1 MNDDEI
7 TDEIDKKYEKLLDA
21 ARGIDTT
28 SDELNE
34 ESVNENNSG
43 KPTDE
48 TSASNVVDMMLG
60 KNVEKTIDSE
70 TMIQETQKRIWK
82 SLKHGIEYDATEDR
96 SDAFLRQHVNEKI
109 HMVVLFVD
117 LVGSTNISLT
127 LPEEKVAIIIS
138 SFAQE
143 MALAIK
149 QHNGFVLKFV
159 GDAVIG
165 YFMHTSVLIAADN
178 AVSCAQRMIQIMNQ
192 GVNPILNNYDYPDLL
207 LHIGLDYGDNM
218 IVRYGSDKEKSHVD
232 ILGPTMNI
240 AAKIQSMAKPQQILV
255 GQDVYDKIHPSL
267 QEKFKKESWSKNEWK
282 YNDKRTGEP
291 YPVYSLDGLSLIHI

>member
-34 ESVNENNSG
+34 ESINENNSG

-60 KNVEKTIDSE
+60 KKIEKTIDSE

-82 SLKHGIEYDATEDR
+82 SLKHGIEYDATVDR

-240 AAKIQSMAKPQQILV
+240 AAKIQSMAKPQQILI

-282 YNDKRTGEP
+282 YNDKRTGKP
-291 YPVYSLDGLSLIHI
+291 YTVYSLDG

>member
-7 TDEIDKKYEKLLDA
+7 TDEIDKKYKKLLDA
-21 ARGIDTT
+21 ARGVENTPDKL
-28 SDELNE
+28 DDD
-34 ESVNENNSG
+34 SVEENNSG
-43 KPTDE
+43 KPTDDT
-48 TSASNVVDMMLG
+48 TSASNMIDMMLG
-60 KNVEKTIDSE
+60 KQSEKTIDSE

-82 SLKHGIEYDATEDR
+82 SLKHGIEYDATVDR
-96 SDAFLRQHVNEKI
+96 SDAFLRQHVNEKM

-165 YFMHTSVLIAADN
+165 YFIHTSVLIAADN
-178 AVSCAQRMIQIMNQ
+178 AVSCAQRMIQIMDQ

-240 AAKIQSMAKPQQILV
+240 AAKIQSMANHQQILI
-255 GQDVYDKIHPSL
+255 GQHVYDKIHPTV
-267 QEKFKKESWSKNEWK
+267 QQKFKKETWSESEWK
-282 YNDKRTGEP
+282 YNDRKTGEP
-291 YPVYSLDGLSLIHI
+291 YTVYSLDG

>member
-1 MNDDEI
+1 MNYYEI
-7 TDEIDKKYEKLLDA
+7 TDEIDKKYKKLLDA
-21 ARGIDTT
+21 ARGI
-28 SDELNE
+28 
-34 ESVNENNSG
+34 
-43 KPTDE
+43 
-48 TSASNVVDMMLG
+48 SASNEKSDNSSENAKKEGQGKVNAKNNSSDESGMIDMMLG
-60 KNVEKTIDSE
+60 KQSEKTTDSE

-82 SLKHGIEYDATEDR
+82 SLKHGIEYDATVDR
-96 SDAFLRQHVNEKI
+96 SDAFLRQHVNEKL

-165 YFMHTSVLIAADN
+165 YFIHTSVLLAADN
-178 AVSCAQRMIQIMNQ
+178 AVSCAQRMIQIMDQ

-232 ILGPTMNI
+232 ILGSTMNI
-240 AAKIQSMAKPQQILV
+240 AAKIQSMAKPQQILI
-255 GQDVYDKIHPSL
+255 GQYVYEKIHPSV
-267 QEKFKKESWSKNEWK
+267 QKNFKKESWSESEWK
-282 YNDKRTGEP
+282 YNDRKTGKP
-291 YPVYSLDGLSLIHI
+291 YTVYSLDN

>member
-34 ESVNENNSG
+34 ESINENNSG

-60 KNVEKTIDSE
+60 KKIEKTIDSE

-82 SLKHGIEYDATEDR
+82 SLKHGIEYDATVDR

-178 AVSCAQRMIQIMNQ
+178 AVSCAQRMIQIMPQ

-218 IVRYGSDKEKSHVD
+218 IVRYGSDEEKSHVD

-240 AAKIQSMAKPQQILV
+240 AAKIESMAKPQQILI

-291 YPVYSLDGLSLIHI
+291 YPVYSLDG

>member
-34 ESVNENNSG
+34 ETTDENNSE
-43 KPTDE
+43 KAADE

-60 KNVEKTIDSE
+60 KHAEKTIDSE

-82 SLKHGIEYDATEDR
+82 SLKHGIEYDATVDR

-178 AVSCAQRMIQIMNQ
+178 AVSCAQRMIQIMDH

-240 AAKIQSMAKPQQILV
+240 AAKIQSMAKPQQILI
-255 GQDVYDKIHPSL
+255 GHDVYEKIHPSL
-267 QEKFKKESWSKNEWK
+267 QEKFKKESWSKSEWK
-282 YNDKRTGEP
+282 YNDKRTGTP
-291 YPVYSLDGLSLIHI
+291 YTVYSLDG

>member
-21 ARGIDTT
+21 ARGIDVV
-28 SDELNE
+28 SDESND
-34 ESVNENNSG
+34 ESVDENNSE
-43 KPTDE
+43 KSIDE

-60 KNVEKTIDSE
+60 KQAEKTIDSE

-82 SLKHGIEYDATEDR
+82 SLKHGIEYDATVDR
-96 SDAFLRQHVNEKI
+96 SDAFLRQHVNEKL

-149 QHNGFVLKFV
+149 QHNGYVLKFV

-165 YFMHTSVLIAADN
+165 YFLHTSVLIAADN
-178 AVSCAQRMIQIMNQ
+178 AVSCAQRMIQIMDQ

-232 ILGPTMNI
+232 ILGPTMII
-240 AAKIQSMAKPQQILV
+240 AAKIQSMAKPQQILI
-255 GQDVYDKIHPSL
+255 GHYVYEKIHPSL
-267 QEKFKKESWSKNEWK
+267 QQKFKKESWSKSEWK
-282 YNDKRTGEP
+282 YNDKRTGKP
-291 YPVYSLDGLSLIHI
+291 YTVYSLDG

>member
-21 ARGIDTT
+21 ARGIDVV
-28 SDELNE
+28 SDESND
-34 ESVNENNSG
+34 ESVDENNSE
-43 KPTDE
+43 KSIDE

-60 KNVEKTIDSE
+60 KKVEKTIDSE

-82 SLKHGIEYDATEDR
+82 SLKHGIEYDATVDR

-240 AAKIQSMAKPQQILV
+240 AAKIQSMANPQQILI

-291 YPVYSLDGLSLIHI
+291 YPVYSLDG

>member
-34 ESVNENNSG
+34 ESVNENNSE

-60 KNVEKTIDSE
+60 KKVEKTIDSE
-70 TMIQETQKRIWK
+70 TMLQETQKRIWK
-82 SLKHGIEYDATEDR
+82 SLKHGIEYDATVDR

-178 AVSCAQRMIQIMNQ
+178 AVSCAQRMIQIMDQ

-240 AAKIQSMAKPQQILV
+240 AAKIQSMAKPQQILI
-255 GQDVYDKIHPSL
+255 GHDVYEKIHPSL
-267 QEKFKKESWSKNEWK
+267 QQKFKKESWSKNEWK

-291 YPVYSLDGLSLIHI
+291 YPVYSLDG

>member
-21 ARGIDTT
+21 ARGVDTT

-34 ESVNENNSG
+34 KSTDVDNSE
-43 KPTDE
+43 KSPDE

-60 KNVEKTIDSE
+60 KQAEKTIDSE

-82 SLKHGIEYDATEDR
+82 SLKHGIEYDATVDR

-165 YFMHTSVLIAADN
+165 YFMHTSILIAADN
-178 AVSCAQRMIQIMNQ
+178 AVSCAQRMIQIMDQ

-240 AAKIQSMAKPQQILV
+240 AAKIQSMAKPQQILI
-255 GQDVYDKIHPSL
+255 GHDVYEKIHPSL
-267 QEKFKKESWSKNEWK
+267 QQKFKKESWSKSEWK
-282 YNDKRTGEP
+282 YNDKRTGNP
-291 YPVYSLDGLSLIHI
+291 YNVYSLDG

>member
-7 TDEIDKKYEKLLDA
+7 TDEIDKKYKKLLDA
-21 ARGIDTT
+21 ARGVENTPDKL
-28 SDELNE
+28 DDD
-34 ESVNENNSG
+34 SVEENNSG
-43 KPTDE
+43 KPTDDT
-48 TSASNVVDMMLG
+48 TSASNMIDMMLG
-60 KNVEKTIDSE
+60 KQSEKTIDSE

-82 SLKHGIEYDATEDR
+82 SLKHGIEYDATVDR
-96 SDAFLRQHVNEKI
+96 SDAFLRQHVNEKM

-165 YFMHTSVLIAADN
+165 YFIHTSVLIAADN
-178 AVSCAQRMIQIMNQ
+178 AVSCAQRMIQIMDQ

-240 AAKIQSMAKPQQILV
+240 AAKIQSMANPQQSLI
-255 GQDVYDKIHPSL
+255 GQHVYDKIHPTV
-267 QEKFKKESWSKNEWK
+267 QQKFKKETWSESEWK
-282 YNDKRTGEP
+282 YNDRKTGEP
-291 YPVYSLDGLSLIHI
+291 YTVYSLDG

>member
-7 TDEIDKKYEKLLDA
+7 TDEIDKKYKKLLDA
-21 ARGIDTT
+21 ARGVENTPDKL
-28 SDELNE
+28 DDD
-34 ESVNENNSG
+34 SVEENNSG
-43 KPTDE
+43 KPTDDT
-48 TSASNVVDMMLG
+48 TSASNMIDMMLG
-60 KNVEKTIDSE
+60 KPSEKTIDSE

-82 SLKHGIEYDATEDR
+82 SLKHGIEYDATVDR

-165 YFMHTSVLIAADN
+165 YFIHTSVLIAADN
-178 AVSCAQRMIQIMNQ
+178 AVSCAQRMIQIMDQ

-240 AAKIQSMAKPQQILV
+240 AAKIQSMANPQQILI
-255 GQDVYDKIHPSL
+255 GQHVYDKIHPTV
-267 QEKFKKESWSKNEWK
+267 QQKFKKETWSESEWK
-282 YNDKRTGEP
+282 YNDRKTGEP
-291 YPVYSLDGLSLIHI
+291 YTVYSLDG

>member
-1 MNDDEI
+1 MNDDDI
-7 TDEIDKKYEKLLDA
+7 TDEIDKKYKKLLDA
-21 ARGIDTT
+21 ARGIDTM
-28 SDELNE
+28 SDESNDDSTE
-34 ESVNENNSG
+34 ENNT
-43 KPTDE
+43 KVTDDS
-48 TSASNVVDMMLG
+48 TSASSMIDMMLG
-60 KNVEKTIDSE
+60 KQSEKTIDSE

-82 SLKHGIEYDATEDR
+82 SLKHGIEYDATVDR
-96 SDAFLRQHVNEKI
+96 SDAFLRQHVNEKL

-149 QHNGFVLKFV
+149 QHNGYVLKFV

-165 YFMHTSVLIAADN
+165 YFIHTSVLIAADN
-178 AVSCAQRMIQIMNQ
+178 AVSCAQRMIQIMEQ

-232 ILGPTMNI
+232 ILGSTMNI
-240 AAKIQSMAKPQQILV
+240 AAKIQSMAKPQQILI
-255 GQDVYDKIHPSL
+255 GQYVYEKIHPNV
-267 QEKFKKESWSKNEWK
+267 QEKFKKETWSESEWK
-282 YNDKRTGEP
+282 YNDRKTGKP
-291 YPVYSLDGLSLIHI
+291 YTVYSLNG

>member
-34 ESVNENNSG
+34 KSTDVDNSE
-43 KPTDE
+43 KSPDE
-48 TSASNVVDMMLG
+48 TSASNMIDMMLG
-60 KNVEKTIDSE
+60 KQAEKTIDSE

-82 SLKHGIEYDATEDR
+82 SLKHGIEYDATVDR

-178 AVSCAQRMIQIMNQ
+178 AVSCAQRMIQIMDQ

-240 AAKIQSMAKPQQILV
+240 AAKIQSMAKPQQILI
-255 GQDVYDKIHPSL
+255 GHDVYEKIHPSL
-267 QEKFKKESWSKNEWK
+267 QQKFKKESWSKGEWK
-282 YNDKRTGEP
+282 YNDKRTGNP
-291 YPVYSLDGLSLIHI
+291 YTVYSLDG

>member
-7 TDEIDKKYEKLLDA
+7 TDEIDRKYKKLLDA
-21 ARGIDTT
+21 ARGIDST
-28 SDELNE
+28 SDKLNNDSME
-34 ESVNENNSG
+34 KNKIKKS
-43 KPTDE
+43 TDE
-48 TSASNVVDMMLG
+48 TTSSSNMIDMMLG
-60 KNVEKTIDSE
+60 KQSEKTIDSE
-70 TMIQETQKRIWK
+70 TMIQDTQKRIWK
-82 SLKHGIEYDATEDR
+82 SLKHGIEYDATVDR
-96 SDAFLRQHVNEKI
+96 SDAFLRQHVNEKL

-165 YFMHTSVLIAADN
+165 YFIHTSVLIAADN
-178 AVSCAQRMIQIMNQ
+178 AVSCAQRMIQIMDQ

-240 AAKIQSMAKPQQILV
+240 AAKIQSMAKPQQILI
-255 GQDVYDKIHPSL
+255 GQDVYDKIHPTV
-267 QEKFKKESWSKNEWK
+267 QKKFKKESWSQNQWK
-282 YNDKRTGEP
+282 YNHRKTGKP
-291 YPVYSLDGLSLIHI
+291 YIVYSLDG

>member
-7 TDEIDKKYEKLLDA
+7 TDEIDKKYKKLLDA
-21 ARGIDTT
+21 ARGVNASNEKSDNPSENAKKEGQGKVNEKNNS
-28 SDELNE
+28 SDE
-34 ESVNENNSG
+34 
-43 KPTDE
+43 
-48 TSASNVVDMMLG
+48 SAMIDMMLG
-60 KNVEKTIDSE
+60 KQSEKTTDSD

-82 SLKHGIEYDATEDR
+82 SLKHGIEYDATVDR
-96 SDAFLRQHVNEKI
+96 SDVFLRQHVNEKL

-143 MALAIK
+143 MALAIR

-165 YFMHTSVLIAADN
+165 YFLHTSVLLAADN

-240 AAKIQSMAKPQQILV
+240 AAKIQSMAKPQQILI
-255 GQDVYDKIHPSL
+255 GHDVYEKIHPSL
-267 QEKFKKESWSKNEWK
+267 KQKFKKESWSKNEWK
-282 YNDKRTGEP
+282 YNDKRTGNP
-291 YPVYSLDGLSLIHI
+291 YHVYSLDG

>member
-7 TDEIDKKYEKLLDA
+7 TDEIDKKYKKLLDA
-21 ARGIDTT
+21 ARGVENTPDKL
-28 SDELNE
+28 DDD
-34 ESVNENNSG
+34 SVEENNSG
-43 KPTDE
+43 KPTDDT
-48 TSASNVVDMMLG
+48 TSASNMIDMMLG
-60 KNVEKTIDSE
+60 KQSEKTIDSE

-82 SLKHGIEYDATEDR
+82 SLKHGIEYDATVDR

-178 AVSCAQRMIQIMNQ
+178 AVSCAQRMIQIMDQ

-240 AAKIQSMAKPQQILV
+240 AAKIQSMANPQQILI
-255 GQDVYDKIHPSL
+255 GQHVYDKIHPTV
-267 QEKFKKESWSKNEWK
+267 QQKFKKETWSESEWK
-282 YNDKRTGEP
+282 YNDRKTGEP
-291 YPVYSLDGLSLIHI
+291 YTVYSLDG

>member
-34 ESVNENNSG
+34 ESINENNSG

-60 KNVEKTIDSE
+60 KKIEKTIDSE

-240 AAKIQSMAKPQQILV
+240 AAKIQSMAKPQQILI

-291 YPVYSLDGLSLIHI
+291 YPVYSLDG

>member
-21 ARGIDTT
+21 ARGVDTT

-34 ESVNENNSG
+34 ESGDESNSE
-43 KPTDE
+43 KSTDE

-60 KNVEKTIDSE
+60 KTAEKTIDSE
-70 TMIQETQKRIWK
+70 TMIQESQRRIWK
-82 SLKHGIEYDATEDR
+82 SLKHGIEYDATVDR

-240 AAKIQSMAKPQQILV
+240 AAKIQSMAKPQQILI
-255 GQDVYDKIHPSL
+255 GHEVYEKIHPSL
-267 QEKFKKESWSKNEWK
+267 QQKFKKESWSKSEWK
-282 YNDKRTGEP
+282 YNDKRTGKP
-291 YPVYSLDGLSLIHI
+291 YTVYSLDG

>member
-7 TDEIDKKYEKLLDA
+7 TDEIDKKYEKLLDE

-34 ESVNENNSG
+34 EPTDENNSE
-43 KPTDE
+43 KAADE

-60 KNVEKTIDSE
+60 KYEEKTIDSE

-82 SLKHGIEYDATEDR
+82 SLKHGIEYDATVDR

-143 MALAIK
+143 MALAIR
-149 QHNGFVLKFV
+149 QHSGYVLKFV

-178 AVSCAQRMIQIMNQ
+178 AVSCAQRMIQIMDQ

-240 AAKIQSMAKPQQILV
+240 AAKIQSMAKPQQILI
-255 GQDVYDKIHPSL
+255 GHYVYEKIHPSL
-267 QEKFKKESWSKNEWK
+267 QQKFKKESWSKSEWK
-282 YNDKRTGEP
+282 YNDKRTGNP
-291 YPVYSLDGLSLIHI
+291 YTVYSLDG

>member
-1 MNDDEI
+1 MNDDDI
-7 TDEIDKKYEKLLDA
+7 TDEIDKKYKKLLDA
-21 ARGIDTT
+21 ARGIDTM
-28 SDELNE
+28 SDESNDDSTE
-34 ESVNENNSG
+34 ENNT
-43 KPTDE
+43 KVTDDS
-48 TSASNVVDMMLG
+48 TSASSMIDMMLG
-60 KNVEKTIDSE
+60 KQSEKTIDSE

-82 SLKHGIEYDATEDR
+82 SLKHGIEYDATVDR
-96 SDAFLRQHVNEKI
+96 SDAFLRQHVNEKL

-149 QHNGFVLKFV
+149 QHNGYVLKFV

-165 YFMHTSVLIAADN
+165 YFIHTSVLIAADN
-178 AVSCAQRMIQIMNQ
+178 AVSCAQRMIQIMEQ

-232 ILGPTMNI
+232 ILGSTMNI
-240 AAKIQSMAKPQQILV
+240 AAKIQSMAKPQQILI
-255 GQDVYDKIHPSL
+255 GKYDYEKIHPNV
-267 QEKFKKESWSKNEWK
+267 QEKFKKETWSESEWK
-282 YNDKRTGEP
+282 YNDRKT
-291 YPVYSLDGLSLIHI
+291 

>member
-34 ESVNENNSG
+34 ESADEGNSG
-43 KPTDE
+43 KSPDE

-60 KNVEKTIDSE
+60 KQAEKTIDSE

-82 SLKHGIEYDATEDR
+82 SLKHGIEYDATVDR

-178 AVSCAQRMIQIMNQ
+178 AVSCAQRMIQIMDQ

-240 AAKIQSMAKPQQILV
+240 AAKIQSMAKPQQILI
-255 GQDVYDKIHPSL
+255 GHDVYEKIHPSL
-267 QEKFKKESWSKNEWK
+267 QQKFKKESWSKSEWK
-282 YNDKRTGEP
+282 YNDKRTGNP
-291 YPVYSLDGLSLIHI
+291 YNVYSLDG

>member
-7 TDEIDKKYEKLLDA
+7 TDEIDKKYKKLLDA
-21 ARGIDTT
+21 ARGVENTPDKL
-28 SDELNE
+28 DDD
-34 ESVNENNSG
+34 SVNENNSG
-43 KPTDE
+43 KPTDDT
-48 TSASNVVDMMLG
+48 TSASNMRDMMLG
-60 KNVEKTIDSE
+60 KQSEKTIDSE

-82 SLKHGIEYDATEDR
+82 SLKHGIEYDATVDR
-96 SDAFLRQHVNEKI
+96 SDAFLRQHVNEKM

-165 YFMHTSVLIAADN
+165 YFIHTSVLIAADN
-178 AVSCAQRMIQIMNQ
+178 AVSCAQRMIQIMDQ

-240 AAKIQSMAKPQQILV
+240 AAKIQSMANPQQILI
-255 GQDVYDKIHPSL
+255 GQHVYDKIHPTV
-267 QEKFKKESWSKNEWK
+267 QQKFKKETWSESEWK
-282 YNDKRTGEP
+282 YNDRKTGEP
-291 YPVYSLDGLSLIHI
+291 YTVYSLDG

>member
-34 ESVNENNSG
+34 ESADGDNLG
-43 KPTDE
+43 KSQDE
-48 TSASNVVDMMLG
+48 TSASNVIDMMLG
-60 KNVEKTIDSE
+60 KQAEKTIDSE

-82 SLKHGIEYDATEDR
+82 SLKHGIEYDATVDR

-178 AVSCAQRMIQIMNQ
+178 AVSCAQRMIQIMDQ

-240 AAKIQSMAKPQQILV
+240 AAKIQSMAKPQQILI
-255 GQDVYDKIHPSL
+255 GHDVYEKIHPSL
-267 QEKFKKESWSKNEWK
+267 QQKFKKESWSKSEWK
-282 YNDKRTGEP
+282 YNDKRTGNP
-291 YPVYSLDGLSLIHI
+291 YNVYSLDG

>member
-34 ESVNENNSG
+34 ESINENNSG

-60 KNVEKTIDSE
+60 KKIEKTIDSE

-82 SLKHGIEYDATEDR
+82 SLKHGIEYDATVDR

-240 AAKIQSMAKPQQILV
+240 AAKIQSMAKPQQILI
-255 GQDVYDKIHPSL
+255 GHYVYEKIHPSL
-267 QEKFKKESWSKNEWK
+267 QQKFKKEIWSKSEWK
-282 YNDKRTGEP
+282 YNDKRTGKP
-291 YPVYSLDGLSLIHI
+291 YTVYSLDG

>member
-34 ESVNENNSG
+34 ESADGDNSE
-43 KPTDE
+43 KSPDE
-48 TSASNVVDMMLG
+48 TSASNVIDMMLG
-60 KNVEKTIDSE
+60 KQAEKTIDSE

-82 SLKHGIEYDATEDR
+82 SLKHGIEYDATVDR

-178 AVSCAQRMIQIMNQ
+178 AVSCAQRMIQIMDQ

-240 AAKIQSMAKPQQILV
+240 AAKIQSMAKPQQILI
-255 GQDVYDKIHPSL
+255 GHDVYEKIHPSL
-267 QEKFKKESWSKNEWK
+267 QQKFKKESWSKSEWK
-282 YNDKRTGEP
+282 YNDKRTGNP
-291 YPVYSLDGLSLIHI
+291 YTVYSLDG

>member
-7 TDEIDKKYEKLLDA
+7 TDEIDKKYEKLLDE

-34 ESVNENNSG
+34 EPTDENNSE
-43 KPTDE
+43 KAADE

-60 KNVEKTIDSE
+60 KYEEKTIDSE

-82 SLKHGIEYDATEDR
+82 SLKHGIEYDATVDR
-96 SDAFLRQHVNEKI
+96 SDAFLRQHVNEKL

-143 MALAIK
+143 MALAIR
-149 QHNGFVLKFV
+149 QHSGYVLKFV

-178 AVSCAQRMIQIMNQ
+178 AVSCAQRMIQIMDQ

-240 AAKIQSMAKPQQILV
+240 AAKIQSMAKPQQILI
-255 GQDVYDKIHPSL
+255 GHYVYEKIHPSL
-267 QEKFKKESWSKNEWK
+267 QQKFKKESWSKSEWK
-282 YNDKRTGEP
+282 YTDKRTGNP
-291 YPVYSLDGLSLIHI
+291 YTVYSLDG

>member
-7 TDEIDKKYEKLLDA
+7 TDEIDKKYKKLLDA
-21 ARGIDTT
+21 AGGVENTPDKL
-28 SDELNE
+28 DDD
-34 ESVNENNSG
+34 SVEENNSG
-43 KPTDE
+43 KPTDDT
-48 TSASNVVDMMLG
+48 TSASNMIDMMLG
-60 KNVEKTIDSE
+60 KQSEKTIDSE

-82 SLKHGIEYDATEDR
+82 SLKHGIEYDATVDR
-96 SDAFLRQHVNEKI
+96 SDAFLRQHVNEKM

-149 QHNGFVLKFV
+149 QHNGFVLKVV

-165 YFMHTSVLIAADN
+165 YFIHTSVLIAADN
-178 AVSCAQRMIQIMNQ
+178 AVSCAQRMIQIMDQ

-240 AAKIQSMAKPQQILV
+240 AAKIQSMANPQQILI
-255 GQDVYDKIHPSL
+255 GQHVYDKIHPSV
-267 QEKFKKESWSKNEWK
+267 QQKFKKETWSESEWK
-282 YNDKRTGEP
+282 YNDRKTGEP
-291 YPVYSLDGLSLIHI
+291 YTVYSLDG

>member
-7 TDEIDKKYEKLLDA
+7 TDEIDKKYKKLLDA
-21 ARGIDTT
+21 ARGVENTPDKL
-28 SDELNE
+28 DDD
-34 ESVNENNSG
+34 SVEENNSG
-43 KPTDE
+43 KPTDDT
-48 TSASNVVDMMLG
+48 TSASNMIDMMLG
-60 KNVEKTIDSE
+60 KQSEKTIDSE

-82 SLKHGIEYDATEDR
+82 SLKHGIEYDATVDR
-96 SDAFLRQHVNEKI
+96 SDAFLRQHVNEKM

-165 YFMHTSVLIAADN
+165 YFIHTSVLIAADN
-178 AVSCAQRMIQIMNQ
+178 AVSCAQRMIQIMDQ
-192 GVNPILNNYDYPDLL
+192 GVNPIFNNYDYPDLL

-240 AAKIQSMAKPQQILV
+240 AAKIQSMANPQQILI
-255 GQDVYDKIHPSL
+255 GQHVYDKIHPTV
-267 QEKFKKESWSKNEWK
+267 QQKFKKETWSESEWK
-282 YNDKRTGEP
+282 YNDRKTGEP
-291 YPVYSLDGLSLIHI
+291 YTVYSLDG

>member
-34 ESVNENNSG
+34 ESINENNSG

-60 KNVEKTIDSE
+60 KKVEKTIDSE

-82 SLKHGIEYDATEDR
+82 SLKHGIEYDATVDR

-127 LPEEKVAIIIS
+127 LPEEKLAIIIS

-240 AAKIQSMAKPQQILV
+240 AAKIQSMAKPQQILI

-291 YPVYSLDGLSLIHI
+291 YPVYSLDG

>member
-1 MNDDEI
+1 MNDDDI
-7 TDEIDKKYEKLLDA
+7 TDEIDKKYKKLLDA
-21 ARGIDTT
+21 ARGIDTM
-28 SDELNE
+28 SDESNDDSTE
-34 ESVNENNSG
+34 ENNT
-43 KPTDE
+43 KVTDDS
-48 TSASNVVDMMLG
+48 TSASSMIDMMLG
-60 KNVEKTIDSE
+60 KQSEKTIDSE

-82 SLKHGIEYDATEDR
+82 SLKHGIEYDATVDR
-96 SDAFLRQHVNEKI
+96 SDAFLRQHVNEKL

-149 QHNGFVLKFV
+149 QHNGYVLKFV

-165 YFMHTSVLIAADN
+165 YFIHTSVLIAADN
-178 AVSCAQRMIQIMNQ
+178 AVSCAQRMIQIMEQ

-240 AAKIQSMAKPQQILV
+240 AAKIQSMAKPQQILI
-255 GQDVYDKIHPSL
+255 GQDVYDKIHPTL
-267 QEKFKKESWSKNEWK
+267 QKKFKQESWSQSEWK
-282 YNDKRTGEP
+282 YNDRKTGKP
-291 YPVYSLDGLSLIHI
+291 YTVYSLDG

>member
-7 TDEIDKKYEKLLDA
+7 TDEIDKKYKKLLDA
-21 ARGIDTT
+21 ARGVENTPDKL
-28 SDELNE
+28 DDD
-34 ESVNENNSG
+34 SVEENNSR
-43 KPTDE
+43 KPTDDT
-48 TSASNVVDMMLG
+48 TSASNMIDMMLG
-60 KNVEKTIDSE
+60 KQSEKTIDSE

-82 SLKHGIEYDATEDR
+82 SLKHGIEYDATVDR
-96 SDAFLRQHVNEKI
+96 SDAFLRQHVNEKM

-165 YFMHTSVLIAADN
+165 YFIHTSVLIAADN
-178 AVSCAQRMIQIMNQ
+178 AVSCAQRMIQIMDQ

-240 AAKIQSMAKPQQILV
+240 AAKIQSMANPQQILI
-255 GQDVYDKIHPSL
+255 GQHVYDKIHPTV
-267 QEKFKKESWSKNEWK
+267 QQKFKKETWSESEWK
-282 YNDKRTGEP
+282 YNDRKTGEP
-291 YPVYSLDGLSLIHI
+291 YTVYSLDG